1 MLDEILNKNKLTDRD
16 LNFLLSLQNEQDI
29 QQLFKHAYQVKKKE
43 RGQVVYYRGLVELSN
58 ICSKDCYYCGIRKS
72 NKKVKR
78 YSIDREEVIASCKWA
93 YEQGYGSV
101 VLQAGENS
109 SPAFVDFIAGLLEEI
124 TSLSSGRLGITIS
137 LGEQSK
143 EVYRLWKEAGAHRY
157 LLRIE
162 TSNLDLYRNLH
173 PKDHSF
179 SDRIR
184 CLKYLRELNY
194 KVGTGIMIGLPG
206 QSIDDLVDDILFFER
221 IKIDM
226 VGMGPY
232 IPHADTPL
240 PEKINPENS
249 GKTVQ
254 NSFLLALKMI
264 ACVRIY
270 FKNINIAATT
280 ALQAIEEDGREQGL
294 LAGANIIMPNITST
308 DYRQGYQL
316 YNDKPGIDENSNQYN
331 QGLSARIAAIG
342 EKIGYNQRGDFQ
354 GTGGKQVMPSK

>member
-1 MLDEILNKNKLTDRD
+1 MLGDILNKNKLSAED
-16 LNFLLSLQNEQDI
+16 LFFLLCLQDEKDI
-29 QQLFKHAYQVKKKE
+29 KQLFKHAYQVKKKE
-43 RGQVVYYRGLVELSN
+43 RGQIVYFRGLVELSN

-78 YSIDREEVIASCKWA
+78 YSIGREEIISSYKWA

-109 SPAFVDFIAGLLEEI
+109 SPAYVDFIAGLLEEI
-124 TSLSSGRLGITIS
+124 TALSKGRLGITIS
-137 LGEQSK
+137 LGEQNK
-143 EVYRLWKEAGAHRY
+143 DVYRLWKEAGAHRY

-162 TSNLDLYRNLH
+162 TSNRDLYQNLH
-173 PKDHSF
+173 PKNHSF
-179 SDRIR
+179 TNRVR
-184 CLKYLRELNY
+184 CLDYLRELNY

-206 QSIDDLVDDILFFER
+206 QSIHDLVNDILFFEK

-226 VGMGPY
+226 IGMGPY

-240 PEKINPENS
+240 PI
-249 GKTVQ
+249 KTNQRDNGETVK
-254 NSFLLALKMI
+254 NNFLLALKMI

-308 DYRQGYQL
+308 NYRQGYQL
-316 YNDKPGIDENSNQYN
+316 YNDKPGIDENASLYN
-331 QGLSARIAAIG
+331 EGLCARIAAIG
-342 EKIGYNQRGDFQ
+342 EKIGYNRRGDLNF
-354 GTGGKQVMPSK
+354 